1 MRFWLLVVK
10 RMICSLC
17 ELAEVQPHQPW
28 FRGLSC
34 CEARHLMTLPAK
46 FRREV
51 AAKLKSV
58 STPELWQQVR
68 ERLDVLMQREAA

>member
-1 MRFWLLVVK
+1 
-10 RMICSLC
+10 MICSLC

-28 FRGLSC
+28 SRGLPC

-51 AAKLKSV
+51 AAKLKRA
-58 STPELWQQVR
+58 STPQDWQAVR